1 MKILKNLVIRLLNF
15 TSFIKKYWVV
25 ERDEIQY
32 KLDISKVIDFAIFAR
47 GGWEQ
52 NTLRFLKNYLKPGH
66 VVIEVGSNIGAH
78 TLLIGKLVSSS
89 GLVFAIEPTDF
100 AHKRL
105 VENLALNPKIE
116 NIQVFK
122 ALVSNSSLEVPRL
135 EINADWSLDHL
146 QDSEI
151 LVNPLVITIDQLV
164 QNSKVE
170 RIDLL
175 KIDVDGYDFKVLC
188 GATNSIARFKPVV
201 FCELCEYALNAQND
215 SIADI
220 FKLFDS
226 LGYICENEQD
236 GTLLTLNQALDLVG
250 LSTSING
257 VFRPIKI

>member
-1 MKILKNLVIRLLNF
+1 MLNL

-25 ERDEIQY
+25 EREEILY
-32 KLDISKVIDFAIFAR
+32 KLDITKVIDYAIFAE
-47 GGWEQ
+47 GGWEP
-52 NTLRFLKNYLKPGH
+52 NTVRFLKSYLKPGH

-89 GLVFAIEPTDF
+89 GIVFAIEPTDL
-100 AHKRL
+100 AHSRL

-116 NIQVFK
+116 NISVFK
-122 ALVSNSSLEVPRL
+122 ALVTNPSLEVPRL
-135 EINADWSLDHL
+135 EINADWSLDQL

-188 GATNSIARFKPVV
+188 GARNSIARFKPVV

-215 SIADI
+215 SISDI

-226 LGYICENEQD
+226 LGYICENERD
-236 GTLLTLNQALDLVG
+236 GTLLTLNQTLDLVG
-250 LSTSING
+250 FSTSING